1 MSSSSSNNQ
10 PPRKNTTGDSKSS
23 GFYTTTTGATTP
35 SSSTNRVSNL
45 MALSKKDASLIINSE
60 CCQNGP
66 TPELDILMDYL
77 FHPEERLDNPV
88 SIEWVRWLIAGGRTP
103 EEFAS
108 IGKCSACC
116 CCVYCVIVEF
126 LRSCATSSRSA
137 PLNLVSLV

>member
-1 MSSSSSNNQ
+1 MFPGRKSNYSDRKQTNSDSSDQKGGTSSNVNV
-10 PPRKNTTGDSKSS
+10 SS
-23 GFYTTTTGATTP
+23 
-35 SSSTNRVSNL
+35 
-45 MALSKKDASLIINSE
+45 LSKKDASLIINSE

-108 IGKCSACC
+108 IGEWSELNAFQFKNQ
-116 CCVYCVIVEF
+116 
-126 LRSCATSSRSA
+126 RSYVQQVQGQRRC
-137 PLNLVSLV
+137 

>member
-1 MSSSSSNNQ
+1 MFPGRNPLNNNSNESSSSNHQ
-10 PPRKNTTGDSKSS
+10 KTSTIRRQSS
-23 GFYTTTTGATTP
+23 GFYTANEATEAAAASTTNTA
-35 SSSTNRVSNL
+35 NRVGSL

-77 FHPEERLDNPV
+77 FPPDERLDNPV

-108 IGKCSACC
+108 IGESR
-116 CCVYCVIVEF
+116 CCV
-126 LRSCATSSRSA
+126 
-137 PLNLVSLV
+137 

>member
-1 MSSSSSNNQ
+1 MFPGRNSLNISNESNQ
-10 PPRKNTTGDSKSS
+10 QSQEPQQPRKTTSGEGKSS
-23 GFYTTTTGATTP
+23 RFYTATGSTSP
-35 SSSTNRVSNL
+35 SSSRISSL

-66 TPELDILMDYL
+66 TPELDVLMDYL

-108 IGKCSACC
+108 IGKFPFFPCFC
-116 CCVYCVIVEF
+116 
-126 LRSCATSSRSA
+126 L
-137 PLNLVSLV
+137 LNF